1 MSLLL
6 LFNAG
11 GETPAN
17 VDLSCSGTIT
27 LGGDATL
34 EIINE
39 CVDLAAAGELTLGG
53 DGTLDISL
61 YRDLAASGQIQLGGD
76 ALLDV
81 LSTYVELAAAGV
93 LTIEGRARLVTDD
106 TLPATDWEWV
116 TPEVDPEVLQTLRVR
131 LATLDG
137 EYTVIDPAEL
147 DDLDIELDRKGGVK
161 SISLTLR
168 RDSRHELGDLDYGTR
183 CDIDYLGRTFSAWL
197 AEASLDHGSS
207 SMTRTVT
214 MYGEIAR
221 LSQEH
226 EAFRR
231 VYVDSRL
238 SAWKTDQ
245 GPQTQSNVW
254 EVQAGSYD

>member
-1 MSLLL
+1 MGLLL
-6 LFNAG
+6 LFEQGELPLYANLSCDGEISLGGG
-11 GETPAN
+11 GELELIPLH
-17 VDLSCSGTIT
+17 VDIEADGTVT
-27 LGGDATL
+27 LGGDAALDVTWYREL
-34 EIINE
+34 YSEGRIALGGDAVLDVFGTTVE
-39 CVDLAAAGELTLGG
+39 LGSDGVLTLGG
-53 DGTLDISL
+53 
-61 YRDLAASGQIQLGGD
+61 RAQL
-76 ALLDV
+76 V
-81 LSTYVELAAAGV
+81 LGAG
-93 LTIEGRARLVTDD
+93 
-106 TLPATDWEWV
+106 LPATDWEWG

-147 DDLDIELDRKGGVK
+147 DDLDIDLDRKGGVK

-183 CDIDYLGRTFSAWL
+183 CEIDYLGRTFSAWL